1 MNHQD
6 VIQTARRLCV
16 DIKGCPDAED
26 EDTDGYGYGS
36 IDIAEILSA
45 EVLRLRALIQKE
57 QP

>member
-1 MNHQD
+1 MNQD